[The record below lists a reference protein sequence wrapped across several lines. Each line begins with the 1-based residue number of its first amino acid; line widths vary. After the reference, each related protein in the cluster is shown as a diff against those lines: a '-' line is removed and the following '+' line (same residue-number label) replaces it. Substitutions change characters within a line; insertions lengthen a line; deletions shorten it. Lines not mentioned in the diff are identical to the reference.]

1 VAIFRKLEPSMPEF
15 SWVEKGIAVPIINT
29 KNGKTM
35 SVGVAPCHS
44 ACSKGAYTFPQ
55 SPGLFTM
62 VMSIMVRPLK
72 ISIEVTLCFSKILL
86 LNC

>member
-1 VAIFRKLEPSMPEF
+1 
-15 SWVEKGIAVPIINT
+15 
-29 KNGKTM
+29 
-35 SVGVAPCHS
+35 
-44 ACSKGAYTFPQ
+44 
-55 SPGLFTM
+55 LFTM